1 MVMKRYVS
9 IFLAALLT
17 ASGFTSALGDAPDG
31 EARKVFLVY
40 SADER
45 SELAPCG

>member
-1 MVMKRYVS
+1 MRKTLG
-9 IFLAALLT
+9 IALLSLAGLT
-17 ASGFTSALGDAPDG
+17 FGLGAEGDG
-31 EARKVFLVY
+31 PGKKLFLVY

>member
-1 MVMKRYVS
+1 MRRIVGFALALAGLAS
-9 IFLAALLT
+9 FLGAGRA
-17 ASGFTSALGDAPDG
+17 DG
-31 EARKVFLVY
+31 GKHVFLVY

>member
-1 MVMKRYVS
+1 MRRIAGFVLALAG
-9 IFLAALLT
+9 LAA
-17 ASGFTSALGDAPDG
+17 FLGADQPEDG
-31 EARKVFLVY
+31 KHVFLVY

>member
-1 MVMKRYVS
+1 MRRILGAALALVGLA
-9 IFLAALLT
+9 FGLAADT
-17 ASGFTSALGDAPDG
+17 DGDAK
-31 EARKVFLVY
+31 KVFLVY

>member
-1 MVMKRYVS
+1 MS
-9 IFLAALLT
+9 GIALAAAGL
-17 ASGFTSALGDAPDG
+17 AAFLGADQDAEG
-31 EARKVFLVY
+31 KKVFLVY

>member
-1 MVMKRYVS
+1 MRKTIGITLLS
-9 IFLAALLT
+9 AAGLAF
-17 ASGFTSALGDAPDG
+17 GLGADPDG
-31 EARKVFLVY
+31 AGKKVFLVY

>member
-1 MVMKRYVS
+1 MRKTLGIAFVA
-9 IFLAALLT
+9 LAGLAFG
-17 ASGFTSALGDAPDG
+17 SGADPDG
-31 EARKVFLVY
+31 AGKKVFLVY

>member
-1 MVMKRYVS
+1 MKG
-9 IFLAALLT
+9 ILGLGLLASMALAFGLR
-17 ASGFTSALGDAPDG
+17 ADADPDGDA
-31 EARKVFLVY
+31 AKVFLVY

>member
-1 MVMKRYVS
+1 MRKAV
-9 IFLAALLT
+9 
-17 ASGFTSALGDAPDG
+17 GFTFLSVLGLAWGLGADADG
-31 EARKVFLVY
+31 PGKKVFLVY

>member
-1 MVMKRYVS
+1 MR
-9 IFLAALLT
+9 ILGLGLLASVALAYGLG
-17 ASGFTSALGDAPDG
+17 ADAGGDAD
-31 EARKVFLVY
+31 ATSVFLVY

>member
-1 MVMKRYVS
+1 MRK
-9 IFLAALLT
+9 
-17 ASGFTSALGDAPDG
+17 ALGVVALSLAGLAFGSGADPDG
-31 EARKVFLVY
+31 PGKKMFLVY

>member
-1 MVMKRYVS
+1 MR
-9 IFLAALLT
+9 ILGLGLLASMAL
-17 ASGFTSALGDAPDG
+17 AYGLGADADTDG
-31 EARKVFLVY
+31 GAAKVFLVY

>member
-1 MVMKRYVS
+1 MRR
-9 IFLAALLT
+9 ILGIALAAVGL
-17 ASGFTSALGDAPDG
+17 SAFLGAGGDDDA
-31 EARKVFLVY
+31 KSVFLVY

>member
-1 MVMKRYVS
+1 MRR
-9 IFLAALLT
+9 ILGLGLLAAAGL
-17 ASGFTSALGDAPDG
+17 AFGLGADSDSDG
-31 EARKVFLVY
+31 AARKVFLVY

>member
-1 MVMKRYVS
+1 MRKNLG
-9 IFLAALLT
+9 IGLLAAAGMT
-17 ASGFTSALGDAPDG
+17 FGLGADADAEG
-31 EARKVFLVY
+31 EAQKVFLVY

>member
-1 MVMKRYVS
+1 MRKTLSTLFVA
-9 IFLAALLT
+9 LAGLAFGLGADSGDDASRKLL
-17 ASGFTSALGDAPDG
+17 L
-31 EARKVFLVY
+31 VF

>member
-1 MVMKRYVS
+1 MRKTLGIAFVA
-9 IFLAALLT
+9 LAGLAFG
-17 ASGFTSALGDAPDG
+17 SGADSDG
-31 EARKVFLVY
+31 AGKKVFLVY

>member
-1 MVMKRYVS
+1 MRKTFGVA
-9 IFLAALLT
+9 FL
-17 ASGFTSALGDAPDG
+17 SALGLVFGLGADPDG
-31 EARKVFLVY
+31 PGKKVFLVY

>member
-1 MVMKRYVS
+1 MTRNATRRTLGLGL
-9 IFLAALLT
+9 LAATGLLFAAGAGT
-17 ASGFTSALGDAPDG
+17 DD